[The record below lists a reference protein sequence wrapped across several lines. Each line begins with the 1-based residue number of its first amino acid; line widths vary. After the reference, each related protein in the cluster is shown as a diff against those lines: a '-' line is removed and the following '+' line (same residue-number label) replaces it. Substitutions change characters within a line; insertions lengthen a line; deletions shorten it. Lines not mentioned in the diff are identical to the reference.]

1 MADDP
6 RRGQYSGMADLR
18 PHFTDR
24 TARGTHPGLR
34 MTAVPSPPS
43 LVLDADVR
51 QLLYDGLGRFD
62 MEIRWLAHLDESNV
76 LRALAFLD
84 RTADLPGHR

>member
-1 MADDP
+1 
-6 RRGQYSGMADLR
+6 
-18 PHFTDR
+18 
-24 TARGTHPGLR
+24 